1 MKSNQFTQ
9 GAAMNIDTYTAD
21 FLAAQEK
28 KDPAQKVFHQ
38 AVAEV
43 VSTLKPVL
51 QQKPV
56 YLKEKILERMVEPER
71 IISFR
76 VPWADDKGEIHVNR
90 GFRVQFN
97 SALGPY
103 KGGIRFHSSVTQDSL
118 KFLAFEQTFK
128 NSLTTLPLGGG
139 KGGSDFDTRGKSDA
153 EVMRFCHSFINEL
166 YHHIGYH
173 TDIPAGD
180 LGCGAREIGYMFGQY
195 KKLTNDFTG
204 AFTGKKPN
212 WGGSLLRPQAT
223 GYGVAYFAQNMLATR
238 QDSLAGKTAIISG
251 AGNVGIHAM
260 EKLTELGATVVGFMD
275 YDGSVYDE
283 NGVDAEKLAFLKE
296 LVFVRRGSLKEYTK
310 KFTKAQFRPGKKTWD
325 IPCDI
330 ACPTACEN
338 ELDEKDAKT
347 LLKNG
352 CQCVCE
358 GSNMPCTPEAIASF
372 QAAGILYSPGKASNA
387 GGVAVSGLEMT
398 QNSMR
403 IYWTREEVDQYL
415 RRIMNSIHTSC
426 LSYAEEYGMKGN
438 YMAGAN
444 IAGFIKVA
452 DSMLDQ
458 GLV

>member
-1 MKSNQFTQ
+1 MKTQ
-9 GAAMNIDTYTAD
+9 EYLSC
-21 FLAAQEK
+21 FLEAQYK

-38 AVAEV
+38 AVREV
-43 VSTLKPVL
+43 VSTLQPVL
-51 QQKPV
+51 EQKPV
-56 YLKEKILERMVEPER
+56 YIKEKILERIVEPER

-76 VPWADDKGEIHVNR
+76 VPWRDDNGEIHVNR

-139 KGGSDFDTRGKSDA
+139 KGGSDFDTRGRSDT
-153 EVMRFCHSFINEL
+153 EVMRFCHAFIDEL

-223 GYGVAYFAQNMLATR
+223 GYGVAYFTQNMLATR
-238 QDSLAGKTAIISG
+238 NDSLKGKTCIVSG
-251 AGNVGIHAM
+251 TGNVGVYAI
-260 EKLTELGATVVGFMD
+260 EKLTELGGKVVGFMD
-275 YDGSVYDE
+275 YDGSVYDKD
-283 NGVDAEKLAFLKE
+283 GVDAEKLAFLKD
-296 LVFVRRGSLKEYTK
+296 LVFVRRGSLKEYK
-310 KFTKAQFRPGKKTWD
+310 QHFPKAQFRAGKKTWD
-325 IPCDI
+325 IPCDV

-338 ELDEKDAKT
+338 ELDAAAAKT
-347 LLKNG
+347 LLANG

-358 GSNMPCTPEAIASF
+358 GSNMPCTPEAIERF
-372 QAAGILYSPGKASNA
+372 QAAGILYSPGKAANA

-403 IYWTREEVDQYL
+403 VYWTREEVDSYL
-415 RRIMNSIHTSC
+415 QRIMNNIHTSC
-426 LSYAEEYGMKGN
+426 LSYAAEYGMKGN

-452 DSMLDQ
+452 DAMIDQ

>member
-1 MKSNQFTQ
+1 MDTQ
-9 GAAMNIDTYTAD
+9 AYLSD
-21 FLAAQEK
+21 FLTKQAQ

-38 AVAEV
+38 AVSEV
-43 VSTLKPVL
+43 ISTLTPVL
-51 QQKPV
+51 EQNPI
-56 YLKEKILERMVEPER
+56 YIKEKILERMVEPER

-76 VPWADDKGEIHVNR
+76 VPWQDDKGEIHVNR

-103 KGGIRFHSSVTQDSL
+103 KGGIRFHQTVTADSL

-139 KGGSDFDTRGKSDA
+139 KGGSDFDTRGKSA
-153 EVMRFCHSFINEL
+153 SEVMRFCHSFINEL

-212 WGGSLLRPQAT
+212 WGGSLLRPEAT

-238 QDSLAGKTAIISG
+238 SDSLKGKTCIVSG
-251 AGNVGIHAM
+251 TGNVGIYTI
-260 EKLTELGATVVGFMD
+260 EKLTELGGKVVGFMD
-275 YDGSVYDE
+275 YDGSIYDQS
-283 NGVDAEKLAFLKE
+283 GVDAEKE
-296 LVFVRRGSLKEYTK
+296 LVFVRRGSLKEYAQ
-310 KFTKAQFRPGKKTWD
+310 KFTHSVFRPHQKTWD
-325 IPCDI
+325 IACDV

-338 ELDEKDAKT
+338 ELNADDAK
-347 LLKNG
+347 LLVKNG
-352 CQCVCE
+352 CKCVCE
-358 GSNMPCTPEAIASF
+358 GSNMPCTPEAVDIF
-372 QAAGILYSPGKASNA
+372 QQAGLLYSPGKASNA

-403 IYWTREEVDQYL
+403 VYWTREEVDQYL

-426 LSYAEEYGMKGN
+426 LTYAEEYGLKGN

-444 IAGFIKVA
+444 IAGFKKVA
-452 DSMLDQ
+452 DAMLDQ

>member
-1 MKSNQFTQ
+1 M
-9 GAAMNIDTYTAD
+9 DTNSYIAG
-21 FLAAQEK
+21 FMEAQTK

-38 AVAEV
+38 AVFEV

-51 QQKPV
+51 EQKPL
-56 YLKEKILERMVEPER
+56 YIKERILERIVEPER
-71 IISFR
+71 TIIFR
-76 VPWADDKGEIHVNR
+76 VPWQDDKGEIHVNR
-90 GFRVQFN
+90 GFRVQYN

-103 KGGIRFHSSVTQDSL
+103 KGGMRFHATVTQDVL
-118 KFLAFEQTFK
+118 KFLGFEQVFK

-139 KGGSDFDTRGKSDA
+139 KGGSDFDTRGKSDS

-212 WGGSLLRPQAT
+212 WGGSLLRPEAT
-223 GYGVAYFAQNMLATR
+223 GYGVAYFTQEMLATR
-238 QDSLAGKTAIISG
+238 GDSLKGKTCIVSG
-251 AGNVGIHAM
+251 AGNVGIYAI
-260 EKLTELGATVVGFMD
+260 EKLTQLGGKVVGFMD
-275 YDGSVYDE
+275 YDGSIYDGH
-283 NGVDAEKLAFLKE
+283 GVDEERLAFLKD
-296 LVFVRRGSLKEYTK
+296 LVFVRRGSLKEYAQ
-310 KFTKAQFRPGKKTWD
+310 KFKTAQFRPGKKTWD
-325 IPCDI
+325 IPCDV

-338 ELDEKDAKT
+338 ELNETDAKM

-352 CQCVCE
+352 CKCVCE
-358 GSNMPCTPEAIASF
+358 GSNMPCTPEAIAAF

-403 IYWTREEVDQYL
+403 VYWTREEVDKYL
-415 RRIMNSIHTSC
+415 QRIMSNIHTSC
-426 LSYAEEYGMKGN
+426 LASAAEYGLTGN

-444 IAGFIKVA
+444 IAGFKKVA
-452 DSMLDQ
+452 DAMIDQ

>member
-1 MKSNQFTQ
+1 MEIQQYLS
-9 GAAMNIDTYTAD
+9 D
-21 FLAAQEK
+21 FLDTLYK
-28 KDPAQKVFHQ
+28 RDPAQKVFHQ
-38 AVAEV
+38 AVREV
-43 VSTLKPVL
+43 VTTLSPVL
-51 QQKPV
+51 AQKSI
-56 YLKEKILERMVEPER
+56 YIKEKILERIVEPER

-76 VPWADDKGEIHVNR
+76 VPWRDDKGEIHVNR

-103 KGGIRFHSSVTQDSL
+103 KGGIRFHNSVTQDSL

-139 KGGSDFDTRGKSDA
+139 KGGSDFDTRGKSDN

-238 QDSLAGKTAIISG
+238 QDSLAGKTAIVSG
-251 AGNVGIHAM
+251 AGNVGIYAI
-260 EKLTELGATVVGFMD
+260 EKLTELGAKVVGFMD
-275 YDGSVYDE
+275 YDGSIYDKD
-283 NGVDAEKLAFLKE
+283 GVDGEKLTFLKD
-296 LVFVRRGSLKEYTK
+296 LVFTRRGSLKEY
-310 KFTKAQFRPGKKTWD
+310 KAHFAQAEFREHKKTWD
-325 IPCDI
+325 IPCDV

-338 ELDEKDAKT
+338 ELGEQDAKI
-347 LLKNG
+347 LLANG
-352 CQCVCE
+352 CKCVCE
-358 GSNMPCTPEAIASF
+358 GSNMPCTPEAIALF
-372 QAAGILYSPGKASNA
+372 QQAGILYSPGKASNA

-403 IYWTREEVDQYL
+403 IYWTREEVDDYL
-415 RRIMNSIHTSC
+415 KRIMNSIHESC
-426 LSYAEEYGMKGN
+426 LTYAEEYGMKGN

-452 DSMLDQ
+452 DAMIDQ

>member
-1 MKSNQFTQ
+1 METNTYIATFLEN
-9 GAAMNIDTYTAD
+9 MN
-21 FLAAQEK
+21 K

-38 AVAEV
+38 AVKEV
-43 VSTLKPVL
+43 VGSLIPVL
-51 QQKPV
+51 EQNPKYV
-56 YLKEKILERMVEPER
+56 KERILERIVEPER
-71 IISFR
+71 TIIFR
-76 VPWADDKGEIHVNR
+76 VPWQDDKGEIHVNR
-90 GFRVQFN
+90 GFRIQYN

-118 KFLAFEQTFK
+118 KFLSFEQTFK

-139 KGGSDFDTRGKSDA
+139 KGGSDFDTRGKSDS

-212 WGGSLLRPQAT
+212 WGGSLLRPEAT
-223 GYGVAYFAQNMLATR
+223 GYGVAYFAQNMLKDR
-238 QDSLAGKTAIISG
+238 GDSLEGKTAVISG
-251 AGNVGIHAM
+251 TGNVGIYAI
-260 EKLTELGATVVGFMD
+260 EKLTQLGAKVVGFMD

-283 NGVDAEKLAFLKE
+283 SGVDAEKLAFLKD
-296 LVFVRRGSLKEYTK
+296 LVFVRRGSLLEYDK
-310 KFTKAQFRPGKKTWD
+310 KFKGAHFRPGKKTWD
-325 IPCDI
+325 IKCDV

-338 ELDEKDAKT
+338 ELHEADAK
-347 LLKNG
+347 LLLENG
-352 CQCVCE
+352 CTCVCE
-358 GSNMPCTPEAIASF
+358 GSNMPCTPEAIDAF
-372 QAAGILYSPGKASNA
+372 KAANILYSPGKASNA

-415 RRIMNSIHTSC
+415 QRIMKSIHDNC
-426 LSYAEEYGMKGN
+426 LTNAQEYGMPGD

-444 IAGFIKVA
+444 IAGFKKVA
-452 DSMLDQ
+452 DAMIDQ

>member
-1 MKSNQFTQ
+1 MNTQ
-9 GAAMNIDTYTAD
+9 TYLSL
-21 FLAAQEK
+21 FLTQLHQRNST
-28 KDPAQKVFHQ
+28 QKVFLQ
-38 AVAEV
+38 AVEEV
-43 VSTLKPVL
+43 VRTLGPVL
-51 QQKPV
+51 DQNPR
-56 YLKEKILERMVEPER
+56 YIKEKILERIVEPER

-76 VPWADDKGEIHVNR
+76 VPWRDDAGEIHVNR

-103 KGGIRFHSSVTQDSL
+103 KGGIRFHSSVTADSL

-139 KGGSDFDTRGKSDA
+139 KGGSDFDTRGKSDT
-153 EVMRFCHSFINEL
+153 EVMRFCHAFIDEL

-238 QDSLAGKTAIISG
+238 QDELKGKTCVVSG
-251 AGNVGIHAM
+251 AGNVGIYTM
-260 EKLTELGATVVGFMD
+260 EKLFQLGAKVVGFMD
-275 YDGSVYDE
+275 YDGSIYDKD
-283 NGVDAEKLAFLKE
+283 GVNEEKLAFLKE
-296 LVFVRRGSLKEYTK
+296 LVFQRRGSVKEYTA
-310 KFTKAQFRPGKKTWD
+310 KFPQAPFRPGKKTWD
-325 IPCDI
+325 IPCDC
-330 ACPTACEN
+330 AFPTACEN
-338 ELDEKDAKT
+338 ELTGSDARM
-347 LLKNG
+347 LLQNG
-352 CQCVCE
+352 CRCVCE
-358 GSNMPCTPEAIASF
+358 GANMPSTPEAVECF
-372 QAAGILYSPGKASNA
+372 HQAGILYSPGKASNA

-403 IYWTREEVDQYL
+403 VYWTAEEVDAYL
-415 RRIMNSIHTSC
+415 KRIMNSIHQSC
-426 LSYAEEYGMKGN
+426 LSYAAQFAQKGD
-438 YMAGAN
+438 YVAGAN
-444 IAGFIKVA
+444 IAGFLKVA
-452 DSMLDQ
+452 DSMIDQ

>member
-1 MKSNQFTQ
+1 MDIEQ
-9 GAAMNIDTYTAD
+9 YTAE
-21 FLAAQEK
+21 FLARLTK
-28 KDPAQKVFHQ
+28 RDPAQKVFQQ
-38 AVAEV
+38 AVREV
-43 VSTLKPVL
+43 VGSLAPVL
-51 QQKPV
+51 EQNPK
-56 YLKEKILERMVEPER
+56 YIKESILDRILEPER
-71 IISFR
+71 MIIFR
-76 VPWADDKGEIHVNR
+76 VPWKDDKGNIHVNR
-90 GFRVQFN
+90 GFRIQYN

-103 KGGIRFHSSVTQDSL
+103 KGGMRFHETVNQDAL

-139 KGGSDFDTRGKSDA
+139 KGGSDFDTRGKSDD

-212 WGGSLLRPQAT
+212 WGGSLLRPEAT
-223 GYGVAYFAQNMLATR
+223 GYGVAYFTQNMLATR
-238 QDSLAGKTAIISG
+238 NDGIKGKTAIVSG
-251 AGNVGIHAM
+251 TGNVGIYTI
-260 EKLTELGATVVGFMD
+260 EKLTQLGANVVGFMD
-275 YDGSVYDE
+275 YDGSIYDQD
-283 NGVDAEKLAFLKE
+283 GVDEEKLAFLKD
-296 LVFVRRGSLKEYTK
+296 LVFVRRGSLKEYGK
-310 KFTKAQFRPGKKTWD
+310 KFKNARFRPGQKTWD
-325 IPCDI
+325 IPCQI

-338 ELDEKDAKT
+338 ELHTEDAKT
-347 LLKNG
+347 LVKNG
-352 CQCVCE
+352 CICLTE
-358 GSNMPCTPEAIASF
+358 GSNMPCTPGAIDVF
-372 QAAGILYSPGKASNA
+372 QHAGILYSPGKASNA

-415 RRIMNSIHTSC
+415 QRIMRNIHDSC
-426 LSYAEEYGMKGN
+426 LAAAEQYGVKGD

-452 DSMLDQ
+452 DAMIDQ

>member
-1 MKSNQFTQ
+1 MLNGSIRE
-9 GAAMNIDTYTAD
+9 GVMNIQQYLSD
-21 FLAAQEK
+21 FLAAQQQR
-28 KDPAQKVFHQ
+28 DPAQKVFHQ

-51 QQKPV
+51 EQKPV
-56 YLKEKILERMVEPER
+56 YIREKILERIVEPER
-71 IISFR
+71 VIIFR

-103 KGGIRFHSSVTQDSL
+103 KGGMRFHSSVTQDSL

-139 KGGSDFDTRGKSDA
+139 KGGSDFDTRGKSDG

-180 LGCGAREIGYMFGQY
+180 LGCGPREIGYMFGQY

-212 WGGSLLRPQAT
+212 WGGSLLRPEST
-223 GYGVAYFAQNMLATR
+223 GYGVAYFAENMLSTR
-238 QDSLAGKTAIISG
+238 GDSLKGKTAIVSG
-251 AGNVGIHAM
+251 AGSVGIYAM
-260 EKLTELGATVVGFMD
+260 EKLTKLGAKVVGFMD
-275 YDGSVYDE
+275 YDGSVYDKD
-283 NGVDAEKLAFLKE
+283 GVNEDKIAFLKQ
-296 LVFVRRGSLKEYTK
+296 LVFKRRGSLKEYNKTFK
-310 KFTKAQFRPGKKTWD
+310 KAIFRRGKKVWD
-325 IPCDI
+325 IPCQV

-338 ELDEKDAKT
+338 ELNEGDAKL

-352 CQCVCE
+352 CICVCE
-358 GSNMPCTPEAIASF
+358 GANMPCTPEAIAAF
-372 QAAGILYSPGKASNA
+372 QNAGILYSPGKASNA

-403 IYWTREEVDQYL
+403 IYWTREEVEKYL
-415 RRIMNSIHTSC
+415 ERIMDSIHSSC
-426 LSYAEEYGMKGN
+426 LAYAEEYGMKGN

-444 IAGFIKVA
+444 IAGFLKVA
-452 DSMLDQ
+452 DAMIDQ

>member
-1 MKSNQFTQ
+1 MPNY
-9 GAAMNIDTYTAD
+9 IAD
-21 FLAAQEK
+21 FLERIAK
-28 KDPAQKVFHQ
+28 RDPAQKVFQQ
-38 AVAEV
+38 AVQEV
-43 VSTLKPVL
+43 VSSLSPVL
-51 QQKPV
+51 EQNPI
-56 YLKEKILERMVEPER
+56 YIKEKILDRIVEPER

-76 VPWADDKGEIHVNR
+76 VPWRDDQGEIHVNR
-90 GFRVQFN
+90 GFRIQYN

-103 KGGIRFHSSVTQDSL
+103 KGGIRFHETVTQDSL

-139 KGGSDFDTRGKSDA
+139 KGGSDFDTRGKSNN

-204 AFTGKKPN
+204 AFTGKKPA
-212 WGGSLLRPQAT
+212 WGGSLLRPEAT
-223 GYGVAYFAQNMLATR
+223 GYGIAYFTQNMLATR
-238 QDSLAGKTAIISG
+238 QDSLTGKTAIVSG

-260 EKLTELGATVVGFMD
+260 EKLFQLGAKVVGFMD
-275 YDGSVYDE
+275 YDGSIYDKDGINE
-283 NGVDAEKLAFLKE
+283 EKLAFLKD
-296 LVFVRRGSLKEYTK
+296 LVFVRRGSIREYAK
-310 KFTKAQFRPGKKTWD
+310 KFPAAQFRPGKKTWD
-325 IPCDI
+325 IPCQI

-338 ELDEKDAKT
+338 ELDATDAKN
-347 LLKNG
+347 LIQNG
-352 CQCVCE
+352 CICLTE
-358 GSNMPCTPEAIASF
+358 GSNMPCTPGAIEAF
-372 QAAGILYSPGKASNA
+372 QQAGLLYSPGKASNA

-415 RRIMNSIHTSC
+415 QKIMRDIHNSC
-426 LSYAEEYGMKGN
+426 LAAAEQFGMKGN

-452 DSMLDQ
+452 NAMIDQ

>member
-1 MKSNQFTQ
+1 MQPTE
-9 GAAMNIDTYTAD
+9 YTAR
-21 FLAAQEK
+21 FLEEQTRKNEH
-28 KDPAQKVFHQ
+28 QKVFLQ
-38 AVAEV
+38 AMREV
-43 VSTLKPVL
+43 ISTLTPVL
-51 QQKPV
+51 AKKPV
-56 YLKEKILERMVEPER
+56 YIREKILERMVEPER

-76 VPWADDKGEIHVNR
+76 VPWQDDKGEIHVNR

-103 KGGIRFHSSVTQDSL
+103 KGGIRFHQSVTQDSL

-139 KGGSDFDTRGKSDA
+139 KGGSDFDTRGKTDS

-212 WGGSLLRPQAT
+212 WGGSLLRPEAT
-223 GYGVAYFAQNMLATR
+223 GYGVAYFTQNMLATR
-238 QDSLAGKTAIISG
+238 GDSLQHKTCIVSG
-251 AGNVGIHAM
+251 TGNVGIYAI
-260 EKLTELGATVVGFMD
+260 EKLTALGGKVVGFMD
-275 YDGSVYDE
+275 YDGSIYDE
-283 NGVDAEKLAFLKE
+283 NGVNAEKLAFLKD
-296 LVFVRRGSLKEYTK
+296 LVFARRGSVKEYAER
-310 KFTKAQFRPGKKTWD
+310 FTRAIFRPHQKTWD

-338 ELDEKDAKT
+338 ELSEADAKQ
-347 LLKNG
+347 LLANG
-352 CQCVCE
+352 CRCVCE
-358 GSNMPCTPEAIASF
+358 GANMPCTPQAVDAFEAAH
-372 QAAGILYSPGKASNA
+372 ILYAPGKAANA

-403 IYWTREEVDQYL
+403 IYWTREEVDAYL
-415 RRIMNSIHTSC
+415 QKIMTSIHTNC
-426 LSYAEEYGMKGN
+426 LAAADEYGQKGN
-438 YMAGAN
+438 YTAGAN

-452 DSMLDQ
+452 DAMLDQ

>member
-1 MKSNQFTQ
+1 MNTQTYLSQFLEELHTK
-9 GAAMNIDTYTAD
+9 N
-21 FLAAQEK
+21 ES
-28 KDPAQKVFHQ
+28 QKVFLQ
-38 AVAEV
+38 AVEEV
-43 VSTLKPVL
+43 VQTLEPVL
-51 QQKPV
+51 AQKPL
-56 YLKEKILERMVEPER
+56 YIKEKILERIVEPER

-76 VPWADDKGEIHVNR
+76 VPWRDDKGEIHVNR

-103 KGGIRFHSSVTQDSL
+103 KGGIRFHSSVTADSL

-139 KGGSDFDTRGKSDA
+139 KGGSDFDTRGKSDT
-153 EVMRFCHSFINEL
+153 EVMRFCHAFIDEL

-238 QDSLAGKTAIISG
+238 QDELKGKTCVISG
-251 AGNVGIHAM
+251 AGNVGIYTM
-260 EKLTELGATVVGFMD
+260 EKLTQLGAKVVGFMD
-275 YDGSVYDE
+275 YDGSIYDKD
-283 NGVDAEKLAFLKE
+283 GVNEEKLAFLKD
-296 LVFVRRGSLKEYTK
+296 LVFVRRGSIKEYAN
-310 KFTKAQFRPGKKTWD
+310 KFPGAVFRPGKKTWD
-325 IPCDI
+325 IPCD
-330 ACPTACEN
+330 AAFPTACEN
-338 ELDEKDAKT
+338 ELDGADAKT
-347 LLKNG
+347 LLQNG
-352 CQCVCE
+352 CKLVCE
-358 GSNMPCTPEAIASF
+358 GANMPSTP
-372 QAAGILYSPGKASNA
+372 QAVDVFKQAKILYSPGKASNA

-403 IYWTREEVDQYL
+403 IYWTAQEVDDYL
-415 RRIMNSIHTSC
+415 KRIMNSIHTSC
-426 LSYAEEYGMKGN
+426 LTYAQEFAIPGDYV
-438 YMAGAN
+438 AGAN

-452 DSMLDQ
+452 DSMIDQ

>member
-1 MKSNQFTQ
+1 MK
-9 GAAMNIDTYTAD
+9 MNAYAERI
-21 FLAAQEK
+21 LQECVIAK
-28 KDPAQKVFHQ
+28 YPWEKEFIQSVTEVFESLTSLLDANPKYEQ
-38 AVAEV
+38 N
-43 VSTLKPVL
+43 
-51 QQKPV
+51 
-56 YLKEKILERMVEPER
+56 KILERIVVPER
-71 IISFR
+71 IIQFQ
-76 VPWADDKGEIHVNR
+76 VPWTDANGEVQINN
-90 GFRVQFN
+90 GYRVQFN

-103 KGGIRFHSSVTQDSL
+103 KGGIRFHQTVTQDSL
-118 KFLAFEQTFK
+118 KFLGFEQTFK

-139 KGGSDFDTRGKSDA
+139 KGVSDFDTRGKSDA

-212 WGGSLLRPQAT
+212 WGGSLLRPEAT

-238 QDSLAGKTAIISG
+238 QEEIKGKTCIVSG
-251 AGNVGIHAM
+251 TGNVGIYAI
-260 EKLTELGATVVGFMD
+260 EKLTQLGGKVVGFMD
-275 YDGSVYDE
+275 YDGSIYDKD
-283 NGVDAEKLAFLKE
+283 GVDAEKLAFLKD
-296 LVFVRRGSLKEYTK
+296 LVFIRRGSLKEYAQ
-310 KFTKAQFRPGKKTWD
+310 KFTGAEFRPGKKTWD
-325 IPCDI
+325 IPCQV

-338 ELDEKDAKT
+338 ELHEEDAK
-347 LLKNG
+347 LLLQNG

-358 GSNMPCTPEAIASF
+358 GSNMPCTPGAVESF
-372 QAAGILYSPGKASNA
+372 QQAGILYSPGKASNA

-403 IYWTREEVDQYL
+403 VYWTREEVDQYL
-415 RRIMNSIHTSC
+415 QRIMNSIHASC
-426 LSYAEEYGMKGN
+426 LSAAEMYGMKGN

-444 IAGFIKVA
+444 IAGFKKVA
-452 DSMLDQ
+452 DAMLDQ

>member
-1 MKSNQFTQ
+1 METKNYLA
-9 GAAMNIDTYTAD
+9 G
-21 FLAAQEK
+21 FLDALDK

-38 AVAEV
+38 AVHEV
-43 VSTLKPVL
+43 VATLAPVL
-51 QQKPV
+51 DQKPI
-56 YLKEKILERMVEPER
+56 YMKEKILERIVEPER

-76 VPWADDKGEIHVNR
+76 VPWRDDKGEIHVNR

-139 KGGSDFDTRGKSDA
+139 KGGSDFDTRGKSDN

-238 QDSLAGKTAIISG
+238 QDSLQGKTAIVSG
-251 AGNVGIHAM
+251 TGNVGIYAI
-260 EKLTELGATVVGFMD
+260 EKLTELGAKVVGFMD
-275 YDGSVYDE
+275 YDGSIYDKD
-283 NGVDAEKLAFLKE
+283 GVNAEKLAFLKD
-296 LVFVRRGSLKEYTK
+296 LVFTRRGSLKEYK
-310 KFTKAQFRPGKKTWD
+310 AKFPQVEFRAHQKTWD
-325 IPCDI
+325 IPCDV

-338 ELDEKDAKT
+338 ELSEQDAKT
-347 LLKNG
+347 LLANG
-352 CQCVCE
+352 CKCVCE
-358 GSNMPCTPEAIASF
+358 GSNMPCTPEAITLF
-372 QAAGILYSPGKASNA
+372 QQAGILYSPGKASNA

-403 IYWTREEVDQYL
+403 IYWTREEVDNYL
-415 RRIMNSIHTSC
+415 KRIMNSIHESC

-452 DSMLDQ
+452 DSMIDQ

>member
-1 MKSNQFTQ
+1 
-9 GAAMNIDTYTAD
+9 MNINTYTAD
-21 FLAAQEK
+21 FLAAQQK
-28 KDPAQKVFHQ
+28 RDPAQKVFHQ

-51 QQKPV
+51 EQKPV
-56 YLKEKILERMVEPER
+56 YIKEKILERIVEPER
-71 IISFR
+71 IIIFR

-103 KGGIRFHSSVTQDSL
+103 KGGIRFHESVTQDSL

-173 TDIPAGD
+173 TDVPAGD

-238 QDSLAGKTAIISG
+238 QDSLQNKTAIISG
-251 AGNVGIHAM
+251 TGNVGIHTI
-260 EKLTELGATVVGFMD
+260 EKLTELGAKVVGFMD
-275 YDGSVYDE
+275 YDGSVYDKD
-283 NGVDAEKLAFLKE
+283 GVDAEKLAFLKD
-296 LVFVRRGSLKEYTK
+296 LVFVRRGSLKEYIK
-310 KFTKAQFRPGKKTWD
+310 KFPKAQFRPGKKTWD

-338 ELDEKDAKT
+338 ELDGNDAKT

-352 CQCVCE
+352 CICVCE
-358 GSNMPCTPEAIASF
+358 GSNMPCTPEAVAAF
-372 QAAGILYSPGKASNA
+372 QTAGILYSPGKASNA

-403 IYWTREEVDQYL
+403 IYWTREEVDAYL
-415 RRIMNSIHTSC
+415 RRIMDSIHSSC
-426 LSYAEEYGMKGN
+426 LSYAEEYGLKGN

>member
-1 MKSNQFTQ
+1 MDIKQ
-9 GAAMNIDTYTAD
+9 YTAD
-21 FLAAQEK
+21 FLGRLAK
-28 KDPAQKVFHQ
+28 RDPAQKVFQQ
-38 AVAEV
+38 AVHEV
-43 VSTLKPVL
+43 VGSLAPVL
-51 QQKPV
+51 EQNPK
-56 YLKEKILERMVEPER
+56 YIKESILDRILEPER
-71 IISFR
+71 MIIFR
-76 VPWADDKGEIHVNR
+76 VPWKDDKGNIHVNR
-90 GFRVQFN
+90 GFRIQYN

-103 KGGIRFHSSVTQDSL
+103 KGGMRFHETVNQDAL

-139 KGGSDFDTRGKSDA
+139 KGGSDFDTRGKSDD

-212 WGGSLLRPQAT
+212 WGGSLLRPEAT
-223 GYGVAYFAQNMLATR
+223 GYGVAYFTQNMLATR
-238 QDSLAGKTAIISG
+238 KDEIKGKTAIVSG
-251 AGNVGIHAM
+251 TGNVGIYTI
-260 EKLTELGATVVGFMD
+260 EKLTQLGAKVVGFMD
-275 YDGSVYDE
+275 YDGSIYDKD
-283 NGVDAEKLAFLKE
+283 GVDEEKLAFLKD
-296 LVFVRRGSLKEYTK
+296 LVFVRRGSLKEYGQ
-310 KFTKAQFRPGKKTWD
+310 KFKHAQFRPGQKTWD
-325 IPCDI
+325 IPCQI

-338 ELDEKDAKT
+338 ELHTEDAKT
-347 LLKNG
+347 LVKNG
-352 CQCVCE
+352 CICLTE
-358 GSNMPCTPEAIASF
+358 GSNMPCTPGAIDVF
-372 QAAGILYSPGKASNA
+372 QKAGILYSPGKASNA

-415 RRIMNSIHTSC
+415 QRIMHNIHDSC
-426 LSYAEEYGMKGN
+426 LSAAEQYGVKGD

-452 DSMLDQ
+452 DAMIDQ

>member
-1 MKSNQFTQ
+1 MDIQQ
-9 GAAMNIDTYTAD
+9 YTTD
-21 FLAAQEK
+21 FLNRIEQR
-28 KDPAQKVFHQ
+28 DPAQKVFQQ
-38 AVAEV
+38 AVKEV
-43 VSTLKPVL
+43 VGSLAPVL
-51 QQKPV
+51 EQHPL
-56 YLKEKILERMVEPER
+56 YIKEKILDRIVEPER

-76 VPWADDKGEIHVNR
+76 VPWRDDKGEIHVNR
-90 GFRVQFN
+90 GFRIQYN

-103 KGGIRFHSSVTQDSL
+103 KGGIRFHQTVTADSL

-139 KGGSDFDTRGKSDA
+139 KGGSDFDTRGKSDN

-212 WGGSLLRPQAT
+212 WGGSLLRPEAT

-238 QDSLAGKTAIISG
+238 QDSLQGKTAIISG
-251 AGNVGIHAM
+251 TGNVGIYAI
-260 EKLTELGATVVGFMD
+260 EKLTQLGAKVVGFMD
-275 YDGSVYDE
+275 YDGSIYDKD
-283 NGVDAEKLAFLKE
+283 GVNADKLAFLKE
-296 LVFVRRGSLKEYTK
+296 LVFKRRGSVKEYAAQ
-310 KFTKAQFRPGKKTWD
+310 FPAVQFRPGKKTWD
-325 IPCDI
+325 IPCDC
-330 ACPTACEN
+330 AFPTACEN
-338 ELDEKDAKT
+338 ELNGADAAL

-352 CQCVCE
+352 CSCVCE
-358 GSNMPCTPEAIASF
+358 GANMPSTPEAVEAF
-372 QAAGILYSPGKASNA
+372 QHAGILYSPGKASNA

-403 IYWTREEVDQYL
+403 VYWTADEVDSYL
-415 RRIMNSIHTSC
+415 KRIMNSIHESC
-426 LSYAEEYGMKGN
+426 LTYAQRYGHEGD
-438 YMAGAN
+438 YVAGAN
-444 IAGFIKVA
+444 IAGFLKVA

>member
-1 MKSNQFTQ
+1 MDTQ
-9 GAAMNIDTYTAD
+9 AYLSD
-21 FLAAQEK
+21 FLTKQAQ

-38 AVAEV
+38 AVSEV
-43 VSTLKPVL
+43 ISTLTPVL
-51 QQKPV
+51 EQNPI
-56 YLKEKILERMVEPER
+56 YIKEKILERMVEPER

-76 VPWADDKGEIHVNR
+76 VPWQDDKGEIHVNR

-103 KGGIRFHSSVTQDSL
+103 KGGIRFHQTVTADSL

-139 KGGSDFDTRGKSDA
+139 KGGSDFDTRGKSA
-153 EVMRFCHSFINEL
+153 SEVMRFCHSFINEL

-212 WGGSLLRPQAT
+212 WGGSLLRPEAT

-238 QDSLAGKTAIISG
+238 NDSLKGKTCIISG
-251 AGNVGIHAM
+251 TGNVGIYTI
-260 EKLTELGATVVGFMD
+260 EKLTELGGKVVGFMD
-275 YDGSVYDE
+275 YDGSIYDQS
-283 NGVDAEKLAFLKE
+283 GVDAEKLAFLKD
-296 LVFVRRGSLKEYTK
+296 LVFVRRGSLKEYAQ
-310 KFTKAQFRPGKKTWD
+310 KFTHSVFRPHQKTWD
-325 IPCDI
+325 IACDV

-338 ELDEKDAKT
+338 ELNADDAK
-347 LLKNG
+347 LLVKNG
-352 CQCVCE
+352 CKCVCE
-358 GSNMPCTPEAIASF
+358 GSNMPCTPEAVDIF
-372 QAAGILYSPGKASNA
+372 QQAGLLYSPGKASNA

-403 IYWTREEVDQYL
+403 VYWTREEVDQYL

-426 LSYAEEYGMKGN
+426 LTYAEEYGLKGN

-444 IAGFIKVA
+444 IAGFKKVA
-452 DSMLDQ
+452 DAMLDQ

>member
-1 MKSNQFTQ
+1 MNTQ
-9 GAAMNIDTYTAD
+9 TYVTD
-21 FLAAQEK
+21 FLNEFRRKNA
-28 KDPAQKVFHQ
+28 AQKVFIQ
-38 AVAEV
+38 AVEEV
-43 VSTLKPVL
+43 VRTLVPVL
-51 QQKPV
+51 DKKPQYV
-56 YLKEKILERMVEPER
+56 KERILERMVEPER
-71 IISFR
+71 MIAFR
-76 VPWADDKGEIHVNR
+76 VPWKDDNGEIHVNR

-103 KGGIRFHSSVTQDSL
+103 KGGIRFHGSVTADSL

-139 KGGSDFDTRGKSDA
+139 KGGSDFDTRNKSDD

-212 WGGSLLRPQAT
+212 WGGSLLRPEAT

-238 QDSLAGKTAIISG
+238 KDELKGKTCVISG
-251 AGNVGIHAM
+251 AGNVGIYTM
-260 EKLTELGATVVGFMD
+260 EKLTQLGAKVVGFMD
-275 YDGSVYDE
+275 YDGSVYDKE
-283 NGVDAEKLAFLKE
+283 GVNAEKLAYLRD
-296 LVFVRRGSLKEYTK
+296 LVFARRGSLKEYTDK
-310 KFTKAQFRPGKKTWD
+310 YPQAQFRPGKKTWD
-325 IPCDI
+325 IPCDC
-330 ACPTACEN
+330 AFPTACEN
-338 ELDEKDAKT
+338 ELDGAAAKT

-352 CQCVCE
+352 CCLVCE
-358 GSNMPCTPEAIASF
+358 GANMPSTPDAVHAFE
-372 QAAGILYSPGKASNA
+372 QAGILYSPGKASNA

-403 IYWTREEVDQYL
+403 IYWTREEVDAYL
-415 RRIMNSIHTSC
+415 QRIMGSIHSAC
-426 LSYAEEYGMKGN
+426 LQYANEFASPGDYV
-438 YMAGAN
+438 AGAN
-444 IAGFIKVA
+444 IAGFLKVA
-452 DSMLDQ
+452 DAMIDQ

>member
-1 MKSNQFTQ
+1 MTQ
-9 GAAMNIDTYTAD
+9 SYITD
-21 FLAAQEK
+21 FLEEFHCRNAG
-28 KDPAQKVFHQ
+28 QKVFQQ
-38 AVAEV
+38 AVEEV
-43 VSTLKPVL
+43 VQSLTSVL
-51 QQKPV
+51 AQNPH
-56 YLKEKILERMVEPER
+56 YIKEKILERIVEPER

-76 VPWADDKGEIHVNR
+76 VPWRDDNGEIHVNR

-103 KGGIRFHSSVTQDSL
+103 KGGIRFHSSVTADSL

-139 KGGSDFDTRGKSDA
+139 KGGSDFDTRGKSDT
-153 EVMRFCHSFINEL
+153 EVMRFCHAFIDEL

-238 QDSLAGKTAIISG
+238 GEDLKGKVCVVSG
-251 AGNVGIHAM
+251 AGNVGIYTM
-260 EKLTELGATVVGFMD
+260 EKLTELGAKVVGFMD
-275 YDGSVYDE
+275 YDGSIYDKD
-283 NGVDAEKLAFLKE
+283 GVNSEKLAFLKD
-296 LVFVRRGSLKEYTK
+296 LVFKRRGSVQEYAK
-310 KFTKAQFRPGKKTWD
+310 QFSKAQFRPGQKTWD
-325 IPCDI
+325 IPCDC
-330 ACPTACEN
+330 AFPTACEN
-338 ELDEKDAKT
+338 ELNEQDAAA

-352 CQCVCE
+352 CTCVCE
-358 GSNMPCTPEAIASF
+358 GANMPSTPQAIARF
-372 QAAGILYSPGKASNA
+372 HAANILYSPGKASNA

-403 IYWTREEVDQYL
+403 VYWTAQEVDAYL
-415 RRIMNSIHTSC
+415 KRIMNSIHESC
-426 LSYAEEYGMKGN
+426 LTYAEQFGAKGN
-438 YMAGAN
+438 YVTGAN

-452 DSMLDQ
+452 DSMIDQ